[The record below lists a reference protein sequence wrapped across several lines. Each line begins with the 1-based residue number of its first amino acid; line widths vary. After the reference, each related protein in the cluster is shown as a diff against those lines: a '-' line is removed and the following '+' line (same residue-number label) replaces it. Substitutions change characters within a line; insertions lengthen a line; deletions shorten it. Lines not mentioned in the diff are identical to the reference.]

1 MGAARRGASCSNPG
15 WWSRKLR
22 VQIQPVALRTGGNA
36 DGSAK
41 PASVEVAIVS
51 A

>member
-1 MGAARRGASCSNPG
+1 MKNTIKSLALVASLATAAC
-15 WWSRKLR
+15 
-22 VQIQPVALRTGGNA
+22 A